1 MQCQFALNNHVVNT
15 SHTCQLHITVMAEK
29 QDDGPPPLEDPNSW
43 DYECVI
49 CHNKVNSQCLS
60 CLQKSL
66 QMTSFGRI
74 YKYIPLPDSELT
86 DDVCEICANKVKTY
100 CHGCM
105 ETSQLRSKDIRNA
118 RDDSDTSAPQPMPD
132 TDRSDSAVDVD
143 VICDS
148 STSSDTNLD
157 IDFVENLDGS
167 GLYLRMLT
175 ERRLAWESYM
185 LRRRLERDSDTK
197 KETDDTD
204 MPPLEK
210 MKITKIDSAER

>member
-1 MQCQFALNNHVVNT
+1 
-15 SHTCQLHITVMAEK
+15 
-29 QDDGPPPLEDPNSW
+29 
-43 DYECVI
+43 
-49 CHNKVNSQCLS
+49 
-60 CLQKSL
+60 
-66 QMTSFGRI
+66 MTSFGRI

-86 DDVCEICANKVKTY
+86 DDVCEICANKVKSY
-100 CHGCM
+100 FHGCM
-105 ETSQLRSKDIRNA
+105 EMAQLRSKDIRNA

-148 STSSDTNLD
+148 SRSSDTNLD

-167 GLYLRMLT
+167 DLYLRMLT

-210 MKITKIDSAER
+210 MKITEIDSAER